1 MSSASTFSSTWQ
13 WLTDVLFTGH
23 RFAHGEIADEEESA
37 LRLEGDQVIRGQ
49 R

>member
-23 RFAHGEIADEEESA
+23 RFAHGEIADEEELS
-37 LRLEGDQVIRGQ
+37 GSRGIKSFVAND